1 MTTELR
7 SLFHQRLEHIDA
19 TMVRL
24 FAMVTEGIGAAT
36 DAVLTNNPATI
47 LAMAHQDE
55 VIGALWLEVEE
66 TAQNLLAL
74 QGPVARDLRFLLSV
88 LRIAPELERS
98 ADLASHIAARGAR
111 SVGSQLPPR
120 ARGLVDRMGGHAVG
134 MWRKL
139 ADGYRER
146 DPAVAMVLELA
157 DEEVDRL
164 HADLTAVLI
173 SVELPPAVLVEMALV
188 ARFYERLGDHAVNIA
203 RRIAYLSGAD

>member
-1 MTTELR
+1 MTVETR
-7 SLFHQRLEHIDA
+7 TQFHQRLEHIDA

-36 DAVLTNNPATI
+36 DAVLTNNASTI
-47 LAMAHQDE
+47 LSLAHQDE
-55 VIGALWLEVEE
+55 IIGALWVEVEE

-74 QGPVARDLRFLLSV
+74 QGPVAGDLRFLLSV

-111 SVGSQLPPR
+111 SIGTQLSPR
-120 ARGLVDRMGGHAVG
+120 GRGLVDRMGGHAVG

-139 ADGYRER
+139 SDGYRER
-146 DPAVAMVLELA
+146 DPLVAAVLEVA

-164 HADLTAVLI
+164 HADLTREITASDLV
-173 SVELPPAVLVEMALV
+173 PTVLVDMALV

-203 RRIAYLSGAD
+203 RRFGYLAGAD